1 MFYTVISN
9 IGDTEMKYL
18 TYKVG
23 TKFISFDEDG
33 NLVLTKDP
41 TMLWPIDMKDSID
54 EAMAKLQDQGMN
66 VRAAI
71 VEQINTSE
79 VN

>member
-1 MFYTVISN
+1 
-9 IGDTEMKYL
+9 MKYL
-18 TYKVG
+18 TYKTG

-33 NLVLTKDP
+33 NLVLTKEP
-41 TMLWPIDMKDSID
+41 TMLWPIDMKDAID

-71 VEQINTSE
+71 VEQIKPSE

>member
-1 MFYTVISN
+1 MFYTVVSN

-18 TYKVG
+18 TYKTG

-33 NLVLTKDP
+33 NLVLTKEP
-41 TMLWPIDMKDSID
+41 TMLWPIDMKDAID

-71 VEQINTSE
+71 VEQIPHNE